1 MYLVISRF
9 GFEGRM
15 WDLIVSVPDH
25 CLSFYFSK
33 IFKFQSVKFSSL
45 KGKMSSLIRPKIE
58 LDWAFMPVLATS
70 NFANDSIGMNELA
83 WRRHFPII
91 SLWEIL

>member
-1 MYLVISRF
+1 MTAYLGKSCSFGLPRVPFVNCGQFMYLVISRF

-25 CLSFYFSK
+25 RLSFYFSK

-58 LDWAFMPVLATS
+58 LD
-70 NFANDSIGMNELA
+70 
-83 WRRHFPII
+83 
-91 SLWEIL
+91 